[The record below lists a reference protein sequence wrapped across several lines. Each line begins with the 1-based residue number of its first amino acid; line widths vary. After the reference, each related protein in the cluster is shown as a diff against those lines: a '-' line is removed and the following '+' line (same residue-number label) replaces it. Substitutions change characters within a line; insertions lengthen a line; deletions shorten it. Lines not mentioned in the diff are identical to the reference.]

1 MDSPQD
7 AMPWVGL
14 YIALA
19 SLICTFAMAADAI
32 QGFWQQKLWF
42 PNRFFTLNATTITLI
57 AIAMKLP
64 VDLTTGTYEGT
75 QIYTK
80 QRSNEYTKVSSLI
93 FLVTMLANLLP
104 SLGSINDKD
113 LLTNIVALGILVITI
128 IVNTVIQTFTQV
140 HLLSLNAI
148 ITSMFTLLCPFSI
161 ALTVLASRKKIEH
174 RYKESQLLVSC
185 HQEKKFSYKGLKRYV
200 KTYWMMAET
209 HNPQFVIACSP
220 VSSAFGFVCPILVFT
235 TIEMVVNMKQCWY
248 GTSDY
253 QWSLKIIFMVQTV
266 GAVVGC
272 IAPFF
277 RCFTFVGHFNL
288 SNKWSRN
295 SLNVFRVEKYWI
307 QSLKQWKHSHV
318 HSRIPGRHCKVI
330 FHYLKNAFLNV
341 CITFHIVVLVICKT
355 TCLVPRTLLIF
366 LSYCWYFIK
375 SYLERFRMVENES
388 SDIEEYARYVVQN
401 EEDMNL
407 SKRILGNTLYS
418 ITQRMDKFE
427 KNGPKSLM
435 KLLEKS
441 TGFNG
446 VIEFDNDQ
454 VPLLYQE
461 ETRNCWSLVV
471 VTLTTIAMAL
481 PNIANSHFK
490 ELLSSMREGFQI
502 VRHIE
507 ESINVDGDSIK
518 AIKAARRVWTEIEVY
533 HTWLQIDLQKKAR
546 KGKTSKEIL
555 KGLGDEAAKIVIQL
569 KSNKKPSIDHSPH
582 KFILA
587 SSMYRI
593 SQTILLHCNEQEYW
607 PNDDDL
613 FEWISTIIAD
623 VLLAS
628 FTNLPCVIKMMCHH
642 HAIEKRGD
650 NIQNAAQLLGK
661 SKKILKIL
669 KARQLPNIDPDS
681 IAYIDKWHVLLKS
694 QIPDGGHITAD
705 ASSAR
710 IQRGSSSCNESV
722 IVTIL

>member
-1 MDSPQD
+1 
-7 AMPWVGL
+7 
-14 YIALA
+14 
-19 SLICTFAMAADAI
+19 
-32 QGFWQQKLWF
+32 
-42 PNRFFTLNATTITLI
+42 
-57 AIAMKLP
+57 
-64 VDLTTGTYEGT
+64 
-75 QIYTK
+75 
-80 QRSNEYTKVSSLI
+80 
-93 FLVTMLANLLP
+93 
-104 SLGSINDKD
+104 
-113 LLTNIVALGILVITI
+113 
-128 IVNTVIQTFTQV
+128 
-140 HLLSLNAI
+140 
-148 ITSMFTLLCPFSI
+148 
-161 ALTVLASRKKIEH
+161 
-174 RYKESQLLVSC
+174 
-185 HQEKKFSYKGLKRYV
+185 
-200 KTYWMMAET
+200 
-209 HNPQFVIACSP
+209 
-220 VSSAFGFVCPILVFT
+220 
-235 TIEMVVNMKQCWY
+235 
-248 GTSDY
+248 
-253 QWSLKIIFMVQTV
+253 
-266 GAVVGC
+266 
-272 IAPFF
+272 
-277 RCFTFVGHFNL
+277 
-288 SNKWSRN
+288 
-295 SLNVFRVEKYWI
+295 
-307 QSLKQWKHSHV
+307 
-318 HSRIPGRHCKVI
+318 
-330 FHYLKNAFLNV
+330 
-341 CITFHIVVLVICKT
+341 
-355 TCLVPRTLLIF
+355 
-366 LSYCWYFIK
+366 
-375 SYLERFRMVENES
+375 MVENES
-388 SDIEEYARYVVQN
+388 SDIEEYATMYVVQN

-418 ITQRMDKFE
+418 ITQRLDKFE

-441 TGFNG
+441 AGFNG

-490 ELLSSMREGFQI
+490 ELLSSMRKGFQI

-533 HTWLQIDLQKKAR
+533 RTWLQIDLQKKAR

-569 KSNKKPSIDHSPH
+569 KSSKKPSIDHSPY

-607 PNDDDL
+607 PNDEDL

-650 NIQNAAQLLGK
+650 NNQNAAQLLGK

>member
-32 QGFWQQKLWF
+32 QGFWQRKFWF

-235 TIEMVVNMKQCWY
+235 TIEMVVNMKQRWY

-295 SLNVFRVEKYWI
+295 SLNVFRVEKYRI
-307 QSLKQWKHSHV
+307 QSLQQWKRSHV
-318 HSRIPGRHCKVI
+318 HSCIPGRHC
-330 FHYLKNAFLNV
+330 
-341 CITFHIVVLVICKT
+341 
-355 TCLVPRTLLIF
+355 
-366 LSYCWYFIK
+366 K
-375 SYLERFRMVENES
+375 SYLERFRMIENES

-418 ITQRMDKFE
+418 ITQCMDKFE

-502 VRHIE
+502 IRHIE

-518 AIKAARRVWTEIEVY
+518 AIKAVRRVWTEIEVY
-533 HTWLQIDLQKKAR
+533 RTWLQIDLQKKAR
-546 KGKTSKEIL
+546 KGKTSKGIL

-569 KSNKKPSIDHSPH
+569 KSNKKPSIDHSPY

-623 VLLAS
+623 VLLAC
-628 FTNLPCVIKMMCHH
+628 FTNLPCVINTMCHH

-661 SKKILKIL
+661 SKNILKIL
-669 KARQLPNIDPDS
+669 KARQLPNIDHDS

-694 QIPDGGHITAD
+694 QIPDGGHITAS

-710 IQRGSSSCNESV
+710 IQSSSSCNESV
-722 IVTIL
+722 IVTTL